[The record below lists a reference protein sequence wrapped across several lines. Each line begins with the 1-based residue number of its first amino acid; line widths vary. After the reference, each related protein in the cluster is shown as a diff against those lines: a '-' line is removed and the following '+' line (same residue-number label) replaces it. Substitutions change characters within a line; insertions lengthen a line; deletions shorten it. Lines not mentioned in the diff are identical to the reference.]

1 ISHYSE
7 ITTPLIELTKKDRSA
22 IFPLTGSELKSF
34 LKLKDAFTTT
44 PLLAHHDPTLLIFLF
59 TDASDFA
66 ISGIPHQCDKDG
78 NLHPLAYYSRKLSE
92 SEINYS
98 VHDKE
103 MLGIMESQREFRPWL
118 AGSDLPISV
127 ISDHKNLEYFMNLQC
142 LNHRQARWALELS
155 EFNFKLSYPP
165 GKDNPANAPSCH
177 ADFIPAYADITK
189 EVNWQ
194 TLLTPQHMEKLWEA
208 PKASIAAPAMTSS
221 VLPVA
226 PAYKPPIPSARPAPI
241 PHNPSLATL
250 ISLDE
255 WNEALSKDDTWREGV
270 HTSKKDWKLVNGS
283 PFFRLRKYVLPE
295 LRSHVLY
302 ERHDSLLTGHPG
314 HAKTISLV
322 TRDYIWPLL
331 PN

>member
-1 ISHYSE
+1 M
-7 ITTPLIELTKKDRSA
+7 KKDRSA

-44 PLLAHHDPTLLIFLF
+44 PLLAPHNLTLPIFLF
-59 TDASDFA
+59 TNTSDFA

-142 LNHRQARWALELS
+142 LNHRQAQWSLELS
-155 EFNFKLSYPP
+155 EFNFKLSYAP
-165 GKDNPANAPSCH
+165 GKDNPADAPSH
-177 ADFIPAYADITK
+177 HPDLVPADGDIAK

-194 TLLTPQHMEKLWEA
+194 TLLLPQHTEKLLNSTTSA
-208 PKASIAAPAMTSS
+208 PTTTAMSTSEDSTPPDNSHSSPSPDILQVAADNDWKS
-221 VLPVA
+221 
-226 PAYKPPIPSARPAPI
+226 
-241 PHNPSLATL
+241 
-250 ISLDE
+250 
-255 WNEALSKDDTWREGV
+255 ALSRDDTWKEAVQSR
-270 HTSKKDWKLVNGS
+270 KKGWDIVDGI
-283 PFFRLRKYVLPE
+283 PFF
-295 LRSHVLY
+295 
-302 ERHDSLLTGHPG
+302 
-314 HAKTISLV
+314 
-322 TRDYIWPLL
+322 
-331 PN
+331 